1 MKKKGKRKGSV
12 IWRFIRWFFLIL
24 FIGQLLYIILLRWV
38 NPPIT
43 LTQLG
48 SVFAGDGLKRDY
60 IPGDEIPPAMKLA
73 VIASEDQIFPDHT
86 GFDWKSIDK
95 AMKYNKKKPNRIRGA
110 STISQQV
117 AKNVFLW
124 QGRSWL
130 RKGLEIYFTK
140 MIEWIWGKRRIMDV
154 YLNVIE
160 MGKGIYGVEAAA
172 QQYFKKSAAKLSRKE
187 ASLIAACLPAPKR
200 FSPQPPSFYVSRR
213 SAWIQAQMR
222 YLERDPDVQTVIVK
236 EQRTPVEKPHPKP
249 KQPAGAAPKQSR
261 K

>member
-1 MKKKGKRKGSV
+1 MRKNGKRKGSR
-12 IWRFIRWFFLIL
+12 IWRIIKRAFLIL
-24 FIGQLLYIILLRWV
+24 FITQLLYIIVLRWV

-43 LTQLG
+43 ITQLA

-60 IPGDEIPPAMKLA
+60 IASDQIPSHMKLA
-73 VIASEDQIFPDHT
+73 VIASEDQIFPDHG

-124 QGRSWL
+124 QGRSWI

-172 QQYFKKSAAKLSRKE
+172 QYYFKKSAAKLSRKE
-187 ASLIAACLPAPKR
+187 ASLIAACLPSPKR
-200 FSPQPPSFYVSRR
+200 FIPQPASFYVGRR
-213 SAWIQAQMR
+213 SAWIQGQMR
-222 YLERDPDVQTVIVK
+222 YLESDPDVQAVIAK
-236 EQRTPVEKPHPKP
+236 TPTEKSPPKS
-249 KQPAGAAPKQSR
+249 K
-261 K
+261 